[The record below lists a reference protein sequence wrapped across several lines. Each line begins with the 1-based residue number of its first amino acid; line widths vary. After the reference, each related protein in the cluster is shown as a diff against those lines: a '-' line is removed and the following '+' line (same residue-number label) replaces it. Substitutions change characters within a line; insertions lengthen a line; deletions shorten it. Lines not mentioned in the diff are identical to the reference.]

1 MTTATPARKRSA
13 LYIAMT
19 VLIVVVIASIVVQ
32 IVLGLTG
39 HAELARVVNP
49 FTFAMLS
56 GFFLVFGVYS
66 GRKGKPTQSVGG
78 YIAAG
83 CWILYT
89 ALLIAG
95 VM

>member
-1 MTTATPARKRSA
+1 MTTETGPRKWSA
-13 LYIAMT
+13 LYIAIT
-19 VLIVVVIASIVVQ
+19 VLIGVVIASIVVQ
-32 IVLGLTG
+32 IVLGLTN

-66 GRKGKPTQSVGG
+66 GRKGKPTQSVGS

-83 CWILYT
+83 CWAIYT
-89 ALLIAG
+89 VLLIAG